1 MTIKEMISKYRIELA
16 VKNGVEGLMI
26 NGTAAV
32 KRDNALET
40 LRAMKP
46 EIIAYIK
53 AEKAEAERKSRERAE
68 RIAAIEGLKEIRDT
82 IEDLNSWR
90 YEFDKS
96 FDDVGG
102 LGVRPKPVYDIP
114 SMKEKYP
121 RAAAYLRAEEYSL
134 KSNYELSAIGRKA
147 LETVIYGNYSEA
159 MSTMDAEI
167 KEFTDRHVWD

>member
-1 MTIKEMISKYRIELA
+1 MTINEMISKYRIELV

-26 NGTAAV
+26 KGTAAV

-68 RIAAIEGLKEIRDT
+68 RIAAIEGLKEIKDA
-82 IEDLNSWR
+82 IEDLESWR

-102 LGVRPKPVYDIP
+102 LGVRPKPAYDIQA
-114 SMKEKYP
+114 MREKYP
-121 RAAAYLRAEEYSL
+121 RAAAYLRAEKYSL
-134 KSNYELSAIGRKA
+134 KSNYELSSIGRKA
-147 LETVIYGNYSEA
+147 LETVIYGDYTEA
-159 MSTMDAEI
+159 MEAMDAEL
-167 KEFTDRHVWD
+167 KDFTNRHIWD